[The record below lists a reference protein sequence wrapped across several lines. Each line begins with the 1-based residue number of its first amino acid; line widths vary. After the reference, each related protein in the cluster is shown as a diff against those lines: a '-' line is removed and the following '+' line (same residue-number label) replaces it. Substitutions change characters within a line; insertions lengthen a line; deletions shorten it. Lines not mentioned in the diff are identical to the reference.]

1 VLPVWQGKQIALRYG
16 NVSGLKNTLYPDYIF
31 RFWVLGKS

>member
-1 VLPVWQGKQIALRYG
+1 VIPYWQGSQIAITHG
-16 NVSGLKNTLYPDYIF
+16 SISGLSDTLKPDYIF

>member
-1 VLPVWQGKQIALRYG
+1 MIPVWQGKQIAVVKNG
-16 NVSGLKNTLYPDYIF
+16 VTGIEDTLKPDYIF